1 VRDIDAILEA
11 VRRED
16 RIPPIIKQVLINR
29 IEPRPTPEEIE
40 RARQQ
45 VYPELAAAAGE
56 DGLLTKRRDEANG

>member
-1 VRDIDAILEA
+1 MRDIDAILDA

-16 RIPPIIKQVLINR
+16 RIPPVIKQVLINR

-45 VYPELAAAAGE
+45 VYPESHV
-56 DGLLTKRRDEANG
+56 